1 MNFLDPKKRDL
12 LLTTLVICGLIV
24 GLSVS
29 MAAGLAAA
37 AYGYE
42 NAFRGRIFPGV
53 RVAGVRLDGLTPD
66 AARQRIELSVDEAL
80 DPGFDFRFKTKEFN
94 LPRATVSLEDPD
106 ASQDLIHYDA
116 DPAIMQAMQAGRG
129 GSFFTDAITRM
140 RLYVQTQNIPL
151 LAETNKPLIKRLLLA
166 ELEQELLPAK
176 DAELTVSFPTSTT
189 ASSTLIIK
197 TEPERRGTMAD
208 LDPAVDALAAQAE
221 RLTFQPIR
229 IQTSEI
235 IPNVLASD
243 IAPLEQGIPEFIEHA
258 PFTLI
263 LENKPFKVTN
273 TTLAG
278 WVGVSSTV
286 DGMRLSINPDR
297 MIDTLKPL
305 TASVVRE
312 AKDGRIEVDENNKLT
327 LFEAPIEGV
336 SIDTYSTIHE
346 IERSWESGST
356 TIPVKFAKLEPRI
369 LGEDAERL
377 GIHTRLG
384 VGESD
389 FSGSPTNRRKNMALG
404 VKKMNGVLIA
414 PGEEFSQ
421 LKTLGP
427 VTGANGWLPELVIK
441 GNETTPEFGG
451 GLCQV
456 GTTSFRMALKAGF
469 QITQRRNHSY
479 RVRYY
484 EPAGTDATIYEPAP
498 DFRFKNDTPAW
509 VLITAESRN
518 DKLYFTA
525 WGTHDG
531 RKAEQTYPRIYNIVS
546 PPPTKYIPTTD
557 LPVGKKRCTESAH
570 AGASASFDYT
580 VTMAN
585 GEQKKETFN
594 SYYRPWGAVCL
605 VGATPEEVAASL
617 SLVDETG
624 INNPN

>member
-1 MNFLDPKKRDL
+1 MIDQKKRDI
-12 LLTTLVICGLIV
+12 LLTTLVICGLVV
-24 GLSVS
+24 GLSIS

-53 RVAGVRLDGLTPD
+53 RVAGVRLDGLTPE
-66 AARQRIELSVDEAL
+66 AARQRIEQSVDDAL
-80 DPGFDFRFKTKEFN
+80 DPGFVFRFKEKEFS

-106 ASQDLIHYDA
+106 ASQDLVRYDA
-116 DPAIMQAMQAGRG
+116 DPAIIKAFQAGRG
-129 GSFFTDAITRM
+129 GTFLTNAMNRM
-140 RLYVQTQNIPL
+140 RMYVQTENIPL
-151 LAETNKPLIKRLLLA
+151 SAETNKPLVKRLLLA
-166 ELEQELLPAK
+166 ELENELLPAK
-176 DAELTVSFPTSTT
+176 DAQLIVSVPTST
-189 ASSTLIIK
+189 ASSTLVIK
-197 TEPERRGTMAD
+197 IEPERRGTMAD
-208 LDPAVDALAAQAE
+208 LDPAVDALSAQAE
-221 RLTFQPIR
+221 RLAFQPIR

-235 IPNVLASD
+235 VPRVLTRD
-243 IAPLEQGIPEFIEHA
+243 ISPLEPFIPEFLEHA
-258 PFTLI
+258 PFTLM
-263 LENKPFKVTN
+263 LENKPFKVTSS
-273 TTLAG
+273 TLAG
-278 WVGVSSTV
+278 WIGVSSTQE
-286 DGMRLSINPDR
+286 GMKLAIDP
-297 MIDTLKPL
+297 MKLADTLKPL
-305 TASVVRE
+305 AATVVRE
-312 AKDGRIEVDENNKLT
+312 AKDGKIEVDENNKLT

-336 SIDTYSTIHE
+336 SIDTDATIRE
-346 IERSWESGST
+346 LEKSWLSGST
-356 TIPVKFAKLEPRI
+356 TIPVAFAKVEPRI
-369 LGEDAERL
+369 LGDDAERL

-384 VGESD
+384 IGESD

-421 LKTLGP
+421 LKALGP
-427 VTGANGWLPELVIK
+427 ITGANGWLPELVIK

-456 GTTSFRMALKAGF
+456 GTTSFRMALKAGL

-498 DFRFKNDTPAW
+498 DFRFKNDTSGW
-509 VLITAESRN
+509 ILITAESRN

-525 WGTHDG
+525 WGTDDG

-557 LPVGKKRCTESAH
+557 LPIGKKRCTESAH
-570 AGASASFDYT
+570 AGATASFDYT
-580 VTMAN
+580 VTYAN
-585 GEQKKETFN
+585 GEEKKETFT

-605 VGATPEEVAASL
+605 VGATPEEVAASQ
-617 SLVDETG
+617 STVDETG

>member
-1 MNFLDPKKRDL
+1 MIDQKKRDI
-12 LLTTLVICGLIV
+12 LLTTLVICGLVV

-53 RVAGVRLDGLTPD
+53 RVAGVRLDGLTPE
-66 AARQRIELSVDEAL
+66 AARQRIEQSVDDSL
-80 DPGFDFRFKTKEFN
+80 DPGFVFRFKEKEFS

-106 ASQDLIHYDA
+106 ASQDLVRYDA
-116 DPAIMQAMQAGRG
+116 DPAIIKAFQAGRG
-129 GSFFTDAITRM
+129 GTFLTNAMNRM
-140 RLYVQTQNIPL
+140 RMYVQTENIPL
-151 LAETNKPLIKRLLLA
+151 SAETNKPLVKRLLLA
-166 ELEQELLPAK
+166 ELENELLPAK
-176 DAELTVSFPTSTT
+176 DAQLIVSVPTST
-189 ASSTLIIK
+189 ASSTLVIK
-197 TEPERRGTMAD
+197 IEPERRGTMAD
-208 LDPAVDALAAQAE
+208 LDPAVDALSAQAE
-221 RLTFQPIR
+221 RLAFQPIR

-235 IPNVLASD
+235 VPRVLTRD
-243 IAPLEQGIPEFIEHA
+243 ISPLEPFIPEFLEHA
-258 PFTLI
+258 PFTLM
-263 LENKPFKVTN
+263 LENKPFKVTSS
-273 TTLAG
+273 TLAG
-278 WVGVSSTV
+278 WIGVSSTQE
-286 DGMRLSINPDR
+286 GMKLAIDP
-297 MIDTLKPL
+297 MKLADTLKPL
-305 TASVVRE
+305 AATVVRE
-312 AKDGRIEVDENNKLT
+312 AKDGKIEVDENNKLT

-336 SIDTYSTIHE
+336 SIDTDATIRE
-346 IERSWESGST
+346 LEKSWLSGST
-356 TIPVKFAKLEPRI
+356 TIPVAFAKVEPRI
-369 LGEDAERL
+369 LGDDAERL

-384 VGESD
+384 IGESD

-421 LKTLGP
+421 LKALGP
-427 VTGANGWLPELVIK
+427 ITSANGWLPELVIK

-456 GTTSFRMALKAGF
+456 GTTSFRMALKAGL

-498 DFRFKNDTPAW
+498 DFRFKNDTSGW
-509 VLITAESRN
+509 ILITAESRN

-525 WGTHDG
+525 WGTDDG

-557 LPVGKKRCTESAH
+557 LPIGKKRCTESAH
-570 AGASASFDYT
+570 AGATASFDYT
-580 VTMAN
+580 VTYAN
-585 GEQKKETFN
+585 GEEKKETFT

-605 VGATPEEVAASL
+605 VGATAEEVAASQ
-617 SLVDETG
+617 STVDETG

>member
-1 MNFLDPKKRDL
+1 MIDQKKRDI
-12 LLTTLVICGLIV
+12 LLTTLVICGLVI
-24 GLSVS
+24 GLSIS

-37 AYGYE
+37 AYGYD

-53 RVAGVRLDGLTPD
+53 RVAGVRLDGLTPE
-66 AARQRIELSVDEAL
+66 AARQRIEQSVDEAL
-80 DPGFDFRFKTKEFN
+80 DPGFVFRFKDKEFS

-106 ASQDLIHYDA
+106 ASQDLVRYDA
-116 DPAIMQAMQAGRG
+116 DPAIMKAFQAGRG
-129 GSFFTDAITRM
+129 GSFLTDAITRM
-140 RLYVQTQNIPL
+140 RMYVQTENIPL
-151 LAETNKPLIKRLLLA
+151 TAETNKPLVKRLLLA
-166 ELEQELLPAK
+166 ELENDLLPAK
-176 DAELTVSFPTSTT
+176 DAELIVSIPTST
-189 ASSTLIIK
+189 ASSTLMIK
-197 TEPERRGTMAD
+197 TEPERLGTMAD
-208 LDPAVDALAAQAE
+208 LDPAVDALSAQAA

-235 IPNVLASD
+235 VPKVLARD
-243 IAPLEQGIPEFIEHA
+243 ISPLEPFIPEFLQHA
-258 PFTLI
+258 PFTLM
-263 LENKPFKVTN
+263 LENKPFKVTSS
-273 TTLAG
+273 TLAG
-278 WVGVSSTV
+278 WIGVSSTQE
-286 DGMRLSINPDR
+286 GMKLAIDPTKLV
-297 MIDTLKPL
+297 DTLKPL
-305 TASVVRE
+305 AATVVRE

-336 SIDTYSTIHE
+336 SIDTDATIQE
-346 IERSWESGST
+346 LEKSWLSGST
-356 TIPVKFAKLEPRI
+356 TIPVKFAKVEPKI
-369 LGEDAERL
+369 LGDDAERL

-384 VGESD
+384 IGESD

-421 LKTLGP
+421 LKALGP
-427 VTGANGWLPELVIK
+427 ITGANGWLPELVIK

-456 GTTSFRMALKAGF
+456 GTTSFRMALKAGL

-498 DFRFKNDTPAW
+498 DFRFKNDTNGW
-509 VLITAESRN
+509 ILITAESRN

-525 WGTHDG
+525 WGTDDG
-531 RKAEQTYPRIYNIVS
+531 RKAEQTYPRIYNIVA

-557 LPVGKKRCTESAH
+557 LPIGKKRCTESAH
-570 AGASASFDYT
+570 AGATASFDYT
-580 VTMAN
+580 VTYAN
-585 GEQKKETFN
+585 GEEKKETFT

-605 VGATPEEVAASL
+605 VGATPEEVAASQ
-617 SLVDETG
+617 STVDETG